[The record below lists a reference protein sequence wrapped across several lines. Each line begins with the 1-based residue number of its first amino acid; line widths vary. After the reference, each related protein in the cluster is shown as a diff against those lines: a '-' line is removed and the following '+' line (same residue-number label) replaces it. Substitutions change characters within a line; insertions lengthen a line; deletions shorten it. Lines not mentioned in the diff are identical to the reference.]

1 VLISMGISPDRAEGA
16 LRFSLSPH
24 TTDDEIRYAAE
35 QIQKLYAM
43 LSRYK
48 RR

>member
-1 VLISMGISPDRAEGA
+1 VLTAMGLSADRAEGA

-24 TTDDEIRYAAE
+24 TTDDEIRYAAG
-35 QIQKLYAM
+35 QIGKMYAM